1 MYKTDKTIDTFNVE
15 DLKKIISLHKKN
27 LSRYKMLK
35 DYYLGK
41 NKGDTNSPYPKY
53 ITDMHVGYLVGN
65 GVSYSC
71 ENENIMAKLNE
82 IFYNS
87 NEVEENY
94 EIARI
99 CSIKGKAYEIVYID
113 EESNLRFNEI
123 EPEECFLICDNS
135 FKENV
140 LFGVRLFD
148 KFIEVYEKESVKT
161 YDKDFKLIDEK
172 PNYFLEVPIIEYLNN
187 KDEQGD
193 FEQVIGLIDAYNK
206 VQNGTLQDMTD
217 FTDAYLKL
225 IDLGGTN
232 QEDIEQMKKDKV
244 LLLNNGGNAD
254 WLIKNV
260 NDVWVENFKNR
271 LKSDIHKF
279 ALVPDMSDEQFGS
292 NLSGVSIRY
301 KLLAMEQL
309 RLNKERK
316 FEMALQKRLRLIFKF
331 LNITQNILN
340 EKVKITFNSTLPQ
353 NIPELANVINS
364 LSSFVS
370 EETLLN
376 LLPFIDNADE
386 EIKKRNKENELR
398 LNDYEESFN
407 ESKHD

>member
-27 LSRYKMLK
+27 SSRYKMLK

-99 CSIKGKAYEIVYID
+99 CSIKGKAYEIIYID

-206 VQNGTLQDMTD
+206 VQNETLQDMTD

-279 ALVPDMSDEQFGS
+279 AFVPDMSDEQFGS

>member
-316 FEMALQKRLRLIFKF
+316 FEMALKKRLRLIFKF

>member
-65 GVSYSC
+65 GVRYSC

>member
-15 DLKKIISLHKKN
+15 DLKKIISLQKKN
-27 LSRYKMLK
+27 SSRYKMLK

-99 CSIKGKAYEIVYID
+99 CSIKGKAYEIIYID
-113 EESNLRFNEI
+113 EESNLRFNEL

-206 VQNGTLQDMTD
+206 VQNETLQDMTD

-232 QEDIEQMKKDKV
+232 PEDIEQMKKDKV
-244 LLLNNGGNAD
+244 LLLNNGGDAD

-279 ALVPDMSDEQFGS
+279 AFVPDMSDEQFGS

-331 LNITQNILN
+331 LNITQNILK

-370 EETLLN
+370 EKTLLN

-386 EIKKRNKENELR
+386 EIKKRNEENELR

>member
-27 LSRYKMLK
+27 SSRYKMLK

-99 CSIKGKAYEIVYID
+99 CSIKGKAYEIIYID
-113 EESNLRFNEI
+113 EESNLRFNEL

-206 VQNGTLQDMTD
+206 VQNETLQDMTD

-232 QEDIEQMKKDKV
+232 PEDIEQMKKDKV
-244 LLLNNGGNAD
+244 LLLNNGGDAD

-279 ALVPDMSDEQFGS
+279 AFVPDMSDEQFGS

-331 LNITQNILN
+331 LNITQNILK

-370 EETLLN
+370 EKTLLN

-386 EIKKRNKENELR
+386 EIKKRNEENELR

>member
-41 NKGDTNSPYPKY
+41 IKGDTISPYPKY

-71 ENENIMAKLNE
+71 ENENIMSKLNE

-206 VQNGTLQDMTD
+206 VQNETLQDMTD

-279 ALVPDMSDEQFGS
+279 AFVPDMSDEQFGS